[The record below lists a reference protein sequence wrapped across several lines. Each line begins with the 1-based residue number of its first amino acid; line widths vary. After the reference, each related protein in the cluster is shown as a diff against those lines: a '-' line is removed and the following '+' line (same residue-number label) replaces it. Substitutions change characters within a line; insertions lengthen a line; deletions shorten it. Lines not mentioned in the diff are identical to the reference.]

1 MAQISILAKEI
12 FSMRLISSKLAFLK
26 FPWTAKYGK
35 ALCSVKLLMLICILE

>member
-12 FSMRLISSKLAFLK
+12 FSMLLISSKLAFLK

-35 ALCSVKLLMLICILE
+35 ALCSAKQLMFISMLE